1 MMMITAILSHT
12 PIWVWGLLAALL
24 ALGFAQT
31 KTREVSLTRITVL
44 PLILL
49 VLSASGTFNAFGHQP
64 LALGGWA
71 VGLAAS
77 LTLAR
82 GWVAVR
88 AASWSPD
95 TQRLHVPGSW
105 LPMAL
110 IVGLFMIKYGVG
122 VTLGMEPAMAHN
134 TTFAA
139 CCGLAYG
146 GFSGLFA
153 ARALSLRALATR
165 PASASAAQAA

>member
-12 PIWVWGLLAALL
+12 PIWVWALLAALL
-24 ALGFAQT
+24 AIGLAQT

-44 PLILL
+44 PVILL
-49 VLSASGTFNAFGHQP
+49 VLSVAGVFTAFGHQP
-64 LALGGWA
+64 LALGAWA
-71 VGLAAS
+71 AGLAAS

-82 GWVAVR
+82 SWVAVR
-88 AASWSPD
+88 TASWSPA

-105 LPMAL
+105 LPLTL
-110 IVGLFMIKYGVG
+110 IVGLFMIKYMVG
-122 VTLGMEPAMAHN
+122 VTLAMEPAMAHN
-134 TTFAA
+134 ATFAG

-165 PASASAAQAA
+165 SATNSGAQTA

>member
-24 ALGFAQT
+24 TLGFAQT

-49 VLSASGTFNAFGHQP
+49 ALSASGTFNAFGHQP
-64 LALGGWA
+64 LALGGWVA
-71 VGLAAS
+71 GLTAS

-88 AASWSPD
+88 AASWSPA

-105 LPMAL
+105 LPMTL
-110 IVGLFMIKYGVG
+110 IVGLFMIKYMVG
-122 VTLGMEPAMAHN
+122 VTLAMEPAMALN
-134 TTFAA
+134 ATFAA

-165 PASASAAQAA
+165 PAQASAAQAA